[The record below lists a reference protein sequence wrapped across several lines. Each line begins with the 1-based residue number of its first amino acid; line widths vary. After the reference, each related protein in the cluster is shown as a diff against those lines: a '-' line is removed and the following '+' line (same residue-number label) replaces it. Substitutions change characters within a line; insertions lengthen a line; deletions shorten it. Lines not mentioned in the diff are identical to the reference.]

1 MKIVSIYPGH
11 NATVGVFDGG
21 CCKAILHEEKFTN
34 VKNQNGFPAHAF
46 QKGLE
51 ECGVPDVVV
60 FPSRLLFLHW
70 CGNSDRSLSSA
81 IEEASQSGIRSIY
94 DWAEYTTGW
103 KWLFTG
109 ARNFMLERIVT
120 PRARE
125 AMLSMMEARYGVRR
139 DSVRFLDHH
148 LCHAWTPVF
157 FYGLNRETLPVLV
170 LTLDGDGD
178 KACSK
183 VFRYDPGSSTMTLIA
198 ETPYDASPGLLYL
211 RLTQFL
217 GMKPNEHEYKVM
229 GLAAYVSNEEYYSRC
244 KERLAKLVRV
254 NEDALK
260 FESPFNTNCS
270 VRYYQKWLKLE
281 RFDNIA
287 AAIQAVVED
296 VVVSWIRA
304 AIRKTGLH
312 RVALAGG
319 VFMNVKLNQRILNL
333 PEVERLFVMPSCGD
347 ESLVIGA
354 AAVIAQQASVE
365 LHPIRTMYL
374 GLTDRPE
381 DIAKALQKAPPSW
394 RVVRKHDIAEDVAQL
409 LAKKELVAWFMGAGE
424 WGARSLCHRAILAN
438 AADLATVP
446 EINHAVKMR
455 DFWMPFAPTILEEWA
470 GRYIVNWDK
479 LAEKARES
487 ADYMILT
494 YDSTPL
500 ARHHLRAA
508 IHQKDFTMR
517 PQIVGENGDSL
528 VRKLLKHYEAIT
540 GMGGILNTSFNL
552 HGYPLVGP
560 VDQALDTFARSG
572 LRYMAIA
579 DYLVSKNGVDSH
591 F

>member
-1 MKIVSIYPGH
+1 VKIVSVYPGH
-11 NATVGVFDGG
+11 NATVGVFDEGY
-21 CCKAILHEEKFTN
+21 CKAILHEEKFTN
-34 VKNQNGFPAHAF
+34 IKNQNGFPDHAF
-46 QKGLE
+46 RKSLE
-51 ECGVPDVVV
+51 EFGVPDVVV
-60 FPSRLLFLHW
+60 FPSRLIFLHW
-70 CGNSDRSLSSA
+70 CGRSDRSLSSS
-81 IEEASQSGIRSIY
+81 IEQASQSAIRSIY

-109 ARNFMLERIVT
+109 VRNLLLERIVT
-120 PRARE
+120 PKARE
-125 AMLSMMEARYGVRR
+125 AMLSMMEVRYGIRR
-139 DSVRFLDHH
+139 DCVRFLDHH
-148 LCHAWTPVF
+148 LCHAWTPVY

-183 VFRYDPGSSTMTLIA
+183 VFRYDPVSSTMALIA

-229 GLAAYVSNEEYYSRC
+229 GLAAYVSNEEYYRQC
-244 KERLAKLVRV
+244 KERLAELVHV
-254 NEDALK
+254 NERTLE
-260 FESPFNTNCS
+260 FESSFNTNCS
-270 VRYYQKWLKLE
+270 ERYYRKRLQRE
-281 RFDNIA
+281 RFDNMA
-287 AAIQAVVED
+287 AAIQAVIED
-296 VVVSWIRA
+296 VVISWVRA

-319 VFMNVKLNQRILNL
+319 VFMNVKLNQRILAL

-354 AAVIAQQASVE
+354 AAVIAQQAGTD
-365 LHPIRTMYL
+365 LHPIKTMYL
-374 GLTDRPE
+374 GLRNRPE
-381 DIAKALQKAPPSW
+381 DIAKLLERIPQTW
-394 RVVRKHDIAEDVAQL
+394 RVVRSHDIAEDVAQL
-409 LAKKELVAWFMGAGE
+409 LAKKELVAWFAGAGE

-438 AADLATVP
+438 ASDLSAVP

-470 GRYIVNWDK
+470 ERYIMNWDK

-500 ARHHLRAA
+500 ARQHLRAA
-508 IHQKDFTMR
+508 IHPKDYTMR
-517 PQIVGENGDSL
+517 PQIVGENGDPL
-528 VRKLLKHYEAIT
+528 VRKLLKHYESIT
-540 GMGGILNTSFNL
+540 GMGGFLNTSFNL
-552 HGYPLVGP
+552 HGYPLIGTA
-560 VDQALDTFARSG
+560 DQALDTFARSG

-579 DYLVSKNGVDSH
+579 DYLVSKNRSE
-591 F
+591 